1 MEGEVRMTSLPDD
14 KTIEPLFQVRS
25 PENRNA
31 LWDAF
36 SACWVLP
43 DGDRLSHSWDGFC
56 DAFQTFDP
64 SKAEPGF
71 MAKTFLRLV
80 GLSCRS
86 VRRQDRALNGA
97 ALRVPFRAR
106 RQVVRLTPEEWAEI
120 AEEPED
126 PAAATLAG
134 VDGQIRVV
142 GLQLLGVSTKRLE
155 EALKRATREGA

>member
-1 MEGEVRMTSLPDD
+1 MEGGFQMTSLPDD

-43 DGDRLSHSWDGFC
+43 DGDRLSHAWDG
-56 DAFQTFDP
+56 FQTFDP
-64 SKAEPGF
+64 SKAAPGF

-86 VRRQDRALNGA
+86 VRRQDRSLNGA

-126 PAAATLAG
+126 TAAATLAG